1 MPNQTISLN
10 YAPLGMSREEVA
22 QHIGIGTTLF
32 DKMVA
37 DGRMPPPKCIN
48 TRRVWNRIAIEQA
61 FAELPDDSR
70 PANDDNPWDQV

>member
-1 MPNQTISLN
+1 MINPAVSLN
-10 YAPLGMSREEVA
+10 YPRLGLSREEAA

-48 TRRVWNRIAIEQA
+48 TRRVWNRIAVEQA
-61 FAELPDDSR
+61 FAELPDDG
-70 PANDDNPWDQV
+70 PVKDDNPWNSI